1 MLAQTA
7 AVDSSI
13 CALSPAALGNI
24 AGPVARIR
32 GPATSPDSTRS
43 RSCRVF
49 SHDDQM
55 SNTLVKPYWVSI
67 IWNCRVRSA
76 AGTVA
81 GSAHILSR
89 KWTWLFQKPAV
100 IVDPV
105 VSMTVVPRGTR
116 TDARRPTDTIL
127 PPSIRTA
134 PSRIGGSVGLV

>member
-1 MLAQTA
+1 M
-7 AVDSSI
+7 
-13 CALSPAALGNI
+13 
-24 AGPVARIR
+24 ARIR

-67 IWNCRVRSA
+67 IWNCRVRSE

-116 TDARRPTDTIL
+116 TDVRRPTDTIL
-127 PPSIRTA
+127 PPSISTA

>member
-1 MLAQTA
+1 MKPMLAQPA
-7 AVDSSI
+7 VVDSSI

-43 RSCRVF
+43 RNCRVF

-55 SNTLVKPYWVSI
+55 SNTLVNPYWVSI
-67 IWNCRVRSA
+67 IWNCRVRSD
-76 AGTVA
+76 AGTFA
-81 GSAHILSR
+81 GSAHIRSR

-105 VSMTVVPRGTR
+105 VSMTMVP
-116 TDARRPTDTIL
+116 
-127 PPSIRTA
+127 
-134 PSRIGGSVGLV
+134 